1 MSIVAIIA
9 KDLGL
14 DENYISKII
23 SRSSCYYRDYFIPKK
38 NGERRPI
45 AQAGPELKTLQYWV
59 VENILRKL
67 PISQAAVAYNKG
79 SSIKANALVHTQ
91 SKHILHLD
99 VEKFFPSITSIM
111 LKNILRSHKEII
123 EDLNVELETT
133 IETISKICFR
143 DGRLCIG
150 TVSSP
155 IISNI
160 VMYDF
165 DQKMLSFCKA
175 NKYKYSR
182 YADDMYVSSNNY
194 INEDVVEYVSGE
206 LKNVGFRLNKAKT
219 RFYSSKYRRKVTG
232 LVITTDSKASIGTA
246 RRNEIKK
253 MVYNKLIHNTGN
265 SEQILGYLSFLK
277 DIEPDTYNNIIVKY
291 SRYCQGDII
300 KALTNH

>member
-23 SRSSCYYRDYFIPKK
+23 SRSSYYYRDYFISKK
-38 NGERRPI
+38 NGGRRLI
-45 AQAGPELKTLQYWV
+45 SQASPELKTLQYWV

-67 PISQAAVAYNKG
+67 PVSKAASAYNKG
-79 SSIKANALVHTQ
+79 SSIKSNALIHSQ

-99 VEKFFPSITSIM
+99 VEKFFPSITSII
-111 LKNILRSHKEII
+111 LKDILRSHKGIVEV
-123 EDLNVELETT
+123 LNVELETT
-133 IETISKICFR
+133 IETIFKICFR

-165 DQKMLSFCKA
+165 DQKLLSFCKA

-182 YADDMYVSSNNY
+182 YADDMYISSNNY
-194 INEDVVEYVSGE
+194 INEDVVDYVSAE
-206 LKNVGFRLNKAKT
+206 LKNMGFKLNKAKT

-232 LVITTDSKASIGTA
+232 LVITTDFKASIGTA

-253 MVYNKLIHNTGN
+253 MVYDKLIHNTGN
-265 SEQILGYLSFLK
+265 PEQILGYLSFLK

-300 KALTNH
+300 KALTKQ